1 MPAKVTPCYSPRIV
15 TLQEFKDSCTQENP
29 PEGLSRPLMALW
41 YDFKGDWERSHEI
54 AQEINSK
61 IGYRIHGYLHQ
72 KEGDL
77 HNAAYWYRRASQLGK
92 KMSSFEH
99 EWEEIAISILKV
111 SKFGD

>member
-1 MPAKVTPCYSPRIV
+1 
-15 TLQEFKDSCTQENP
+15 
-29 PEGLSRPLMALW
+29 MALW

-72 KEGDL
+72 
-77 HNAAYWYRRASQLGK
+77 NAAYWYRRASQLGK